1 MTALLDSWWAWAQ
14 GHETLLLCVAL
25 ATVVTLAPKTL
36 PVTFLRGDA
45 LPPLLRRW
53 LDFVPVAVMAAL
65 VGPDVFIYDG
75 RFDLSTSNLFLLVSI
90 PTFLVAWKTKNYFV
104 TIAVGIGLVILARW
118 AGFA

>member
-1 MTALLDSWWAWAQ
+1 MSAPLAWAGEHEALLLALGAA
-14 GHETLLLCVAL
+14 TLV
-25 ATVVTLAPKTL
+25 TVLPKVL

-65 VGPDVFIYDG
+65 VGPDIFIYQG
-75 RFDLSTSNLFLLVSI
+75 RFDPSTGNLFLMVSI
-90 PTFLVAWKTKNYFV
+90 PTFLVAWKTRNYFV

-118 AGFA
+118 AAWAV

>member
-1 MTALLDSWWAWAQ
+1 MSGLFAWA
-14 GHETLLLCVAL
+14 GEHEALLLCVVC
-25 ATVVTLAPKTL
+25 ATLVTVLPKVL
-36 PVTFLRGDA
+36 PVTFLRGDS

-65 VGPDVFIYDG
+65 VAPDIFIYDG
-75 RFDLSTSNLFLLVSI
+75 RFDLSTGNLFLMVSI

-118 AGFA
+118 AAWAV

>member
-1 MTALLDSWWAWAQ
+1 MSAPLAWAGEHEALLLALGAA
-14 GHETLLLCVAL
+14 TLV
-25 ATVVTLAPKTL
+25 TVLPKVL

-65 VGPDVFIYDG
+65 VGPDIFIYQG
-75 RFDLSTSNLFLLVSI
+75 RFDLSTGNLFLMVSI
-90 PTFLVAWKTKNYFV
+90 PTFLVAWKTRNYFV

-118 AGFA
+118 AAWAV